1 MQVEDFVL
9 DHGYVRE
16 IEHWGSDERIIE
28 TARMSTNKGF
38 RTWEPYVECT
48 KCSGWLLS
56 TEKDDDVSLCSRG
69 GPHNWRSVP
78 KGDFGLLSYLH
89 NNAHATPFEFAGLVV
104 EVKLPIFVVRE
115 WHRHRTQS
123 YNEMSARYVPLPDEN
138 YVPSLERCMVVNA
151 ANKQANAVQGADVL
165 THEGVI
171 QWLSALEHAYEVS
184 ERAYQF
190 GLQIGVPKELARLSV
205 PVGRYTKMR
214 AQANLRN
221 WLAFLTLRSAPNA
234 QWEIRQF
241 ADVVGRIIAK
251 TYPRTW
257 ELFVGE

>member
-1 MQVEDFVL
+1 
-9 DHGYVRE
+9 
-16 IEHWGSDERIIE
+16 
-28 TARMSTNKGF
+28 
-38 RTWEPYVECT
+38 
-48 KCSGWLLS
+48 
-56 TEKDDDVSLCSRG
+56 
-69 GPHNWRSVP
+69 
-78 KGDFGLLSYLH
+78 
-89 NNAHATPFEFAGLVV
+89 VV